1 MCLLLWWCSV
11 LLFIFLLSVFVC
23 LESSPLPLSSSLPGQ
38 QSAIVIVSSQ
48 PPPTPP
54 PPPSAAHSPVSLF
67 LHSSSFSLPFHAATV
82 FRVECFP
89 ALFTITTT
97 TTNNNIKDLITGVS
111 GGKHRG
117 SAAPVAWRRRPHRR
131 TSLLNSLNC
140 SSPRHLY
147 HRQSLISI
155 SHISRFPF
163 PSSTRATTYGTVLRT
178 SNSATNTHSHSYSNR
193 SLCLQFFLSASF
205 TCLTFVAFLFEHYC
219 LGNSSSL
226 SSVRQLPKNSYDHS
240 SSSSSTLPCCCATS
254 STAAAT
260 ERAKAAS
267 QLCNTA
273 RLCSAHQLFTGK
285 HRLNRHHCLMPFYIA
300 FITYYHHCSF

>member
-1 MCLLLWWCSV
+1 MWCSV

-23 LESSPLPLSSSLPGQ
+23 LESSLPLSSSLPGQ

-67 LHSSSFSLPFHAATV
+67 LPSSSFSFPFHAATV

-89 ALFTITTT
+89 ALFTITIT

-131 TSLLNSLNC
+131 TNFNLNC

-163 PSSTRATTYGTVLRT
+163 PSLHQHGPQLTAPYLELRT
-178 SNSATNTHSHSYSNR
+178 VQQTHTHTHTQTVHSA
-193 SLCLQFFLSASF
+193 
-205 TCLTFVAFLFEHYC
+205 
-219 LGNSSSL
+219 
-226 SSVRQLPKNSYDHS
+226 S
-240 SSSSSTLPCCCATS
+240 SSSSPPVLPA
-254 STAAAT
+254 
-260 ERAKAAS
+260 
-267 QLCNTA
+267 
-273 RLCSAHQLFTGK
+273 
-285 HRLNRHHCLMPFYIA
+285 
-300 FITYYHHCSF
+300 

>member
-1 MCLLLWWCSV
+1 MLLWWCSV

-48 PPPTPP
+48 PPPPP
-54 PPPSAAHSPVSLF
+54 SPPSSAAHSPVSLF

-131 TSLLNSLNC
+131 TNFNLNC

-178 SNSATNTHSHSYSNR
+178 SNSATNTLTQTHTI
-193 SLCLQFFLSASF
+193 LCLQFLSASF
-205 TCLTFVAFLFEHYC
+205 TCLTFVAFLFEYC
-219 LGNSSSL
+219 LGNRNNSL
-226 SSVRQLPKNSYDHS
+226 QQQPEQC
-240 SSSSSTLPCCCATS
+240 TTAT
-254 STAAAT
+254 
-260 ERAKAAS
+260 
-267 QLCNTA
+267 
-273 RLCSAHQLFTGK
+273 
-285 HRLNRHHCLMPFYIA
+285 
-300 FITYYHHCSF
+300 